1 MDKLIRER
9 KERLSKI
16 SPADIEKA
24 EACREWVNDYE
35 ELKLNKNTLNRK
47 ETVLYWKEV
56 FEEELPECVLENY
69 YRNLSNVKLGMLKI
83 PFYNGIQIDNLQK
96 LIESEAGFLLFVNP
110 KTGWIFAIKNTI
122 QNKKKLVQ
130 GEKIQNFKIKI
141 TQ

>member
-1 MDKLIRER
+1 MNNNNKQNYKLDDLITFLYQNVTTYRGATTIRDTTNLRNSKFDCYIDSQMTNPLSFTLFELSDKG
-9 KERLSKI
+9 
-16 SPADIEKA
+16 
-24 EACREWVNDYE
+24 
-35 ELKLNKNTLNRK
+35 EL
-47 ETVLYWKEV
+47 
-56 FEEELPECVLENY
+56 
-69 YRNLSNVKLGMLKI
+69 
-83 PFYNGIQIDNLQK
+83 QIDNLQR